1 MDNASIL
8 AQLIVSVSVISVWVF
23 RYDNIV
29 LEFKQYDISNLL
41 RNIVGASKISLATIL
56 ILGIWYTE
64 LLVVSSLLMA
74 FLMICAQFYHIKVK
88 NPLIKYV
95 PSFLLLVLSLF
106 IAAVNYGLV
115 QRMDLNILLVVFS
128 ALSFIFYGINSF
140 FTKRMV
146 SEYARWGYSD
156 HRILLGCIQLLGG
169 IGLLIGITNSVLLSV
184 TSFLLTFMMITAI
197 FVRIKIKD
205 SLINMFPAIFYFL
218 INFIILYNSLI

>member
-8 AQLIVSVSVISVWVF
+8 AQLIVSISVISVWVF

-41 RNIVGASKISLATIL
+41 RNIVDASKISLATIL

-115 QRMDLNILLVVFS
+115 
-128 ALSFIFYGINSF
+128 
-140 FTKRMV
+140 
-146 SEYARWGYSD
+146 
-156 HRILLGCIQLLGG
+156 
-169 IGLLIGITNSVLLSV
+169 
-184 TSFLLTFMMITAI
+184 
-197 FVRIKIKD
+197 
-205 SLINMFPAIFYFL
+205 
-218 INFIILYNSLI
+218 

>member
-8 AQLIVSVSVISVWVF
+8 AQLIVSISVISVWVF

-56 ILGIWYTE
+56 ILGIWHTE
-64 LLVVSSLLMA
+64 LLLVSSLLMA

-88 NPLIKYV
+88 NPLLKYV

-115 QRMDLNILLVVFS
+115 
-128 ALSFIFYGINSF
+128 
-140 FTKRMV
+140 
-146 SEYARWGYSD
+146 
-156 HRILLGCIQLLGG
+156 
-169 IGLLIGITNSVLLSV
+169 
-184 TSFLLTFMMITAI
+184 
-197 FVRIKIKD
+197 
-205 SLINMFPAIFYFL
+205 
-218 INFIILYNSLI
+218 

>member
-1 MDNASIL
+1 
-8 AQLIVSVSVISVWVF
+8 
-23 RYDNIV
+23 
-29 LEFKQYDISNLL
+29 
-41 RNIVGASKISLATIL
+41 
-56 ILGIWYTE
+56 
-64 LLVVSSLLMA
+64 
-74 FLMICAQFYHIKVK
+74 
-88 NPLIKYV
+88 
-95 PSFLLLVLSLF
+95 
-106 IAAVNYGLV
+106 
-115 QRMDLNILLVVFS
+115 MDLNILLVVFS

-205 SLINMFPAIFYFL
+205 SLTNMLPAIFYSL